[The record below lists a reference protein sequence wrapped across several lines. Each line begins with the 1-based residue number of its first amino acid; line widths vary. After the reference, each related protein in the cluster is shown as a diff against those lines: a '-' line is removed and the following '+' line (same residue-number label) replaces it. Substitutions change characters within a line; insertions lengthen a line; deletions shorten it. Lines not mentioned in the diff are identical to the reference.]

1 MNRVPTN
8 YIRIA
13 IMAKSLPTATNTALV
28 KAIAGVPS
36 SAGKY
41 TIVFQ
46 VDETAITRND
56 PWVNVPF
63 HVKGL
68 VIHGMQCSTVSLNK
82 SRLNWTTGEA
92 QAEWNKGKAKQNK
105 AAKVAINP
113 SSIL

>member
-1 MNRVPTN
+1 
-8 YIRIA
+8 
-13 IMAKSLPTATNTALV
+13 MAKSITTATNTALV

-36 SAGKY
+36 STGKY

-46 VDETAITRND
+46 VDENAITVND

-68 VIHGMQCSTVSLNK
+68 VIHGMQSSNISLNK

-92 QAEWNKGKAKQNK
+92 QVEWNKGKAKQNK
-105 AAKVAINP
+105 AAKAAINP
-113 SSIL
+113 ASIL